1 MLANQTSDTVSNTV
15 AVVGTGVVGLA
26 SALGCAQ
33 LGMQVLLI
41 GPAPREGH
49 STAGGAQFDPRIYAL
64 SPAAV
69 SLLQRQRAWA
79 QIDTARVQ
87 AVAGMQVFGDDGAR
101 LRFDAQA
108 VGVPALAS
116 ICEESALLQALW
128 LGCKLAPG
136 VTHIPQPLESA
147 AMEAQSVR
155 LYLAGGTT
163 RDCALLLGADG
174 KRSVVR
180 AAAGINVRISPYGH
194 TAIVANFSCE
204 RPHDAVA
211 QQWFTHEGVVALLPL
226 PGNHVS
232 LVWSAPPALAAELQ
246 NLAPDDFARRV
257 ALRSAHALGALKM
270 LGERHAFVLEQLVVE
285 RMVRPG
291 VALLGDAAHV
301 VHPLAGQGLNLG
313 LGDVSELLRVLSARE
328 PWRTLNDMVCLR
340 RYERARAEPIALMRT
355 TVGALARL
363 FAQPDARVRWLRNTG
378 MRAVDALS
386 PVKHA
391 LIRHAI
397 G

>member
-1 MLANQTSDTVSNTV
+1 
-15 AVVGTGVVGLA
+15 
-26 SALGCAQ
+26 
-33 LGMQVLLI
+33 
-41 GPAPREGH
+41 
-49 STAGGAQFDPRIYAL
+49 
-64 SPAAV
+64 
-69 SLLQRQRAWA
+69 
-79 QIDTARVQ
+79 
-87 AVAGMQVFGDDGAR
+87 
-101 LRFDAQA
+101 
-108 VGVPALAS
+108 
-116 ICEESALLQALW
+116 
-128 LGCKLAPG
+128 
-136 VTHIPQPLESA
+136 
-147 AMEAQSVR
+147 MEAQSVR

-180 AAAGINVRISPYGH
+180 AAAGINVQISPYGH

-313 LGDVSELLRVLSARE
+313 LQDVAQLLQVLSARE
-328 PWRTLNDMVCLR
+328 AWRDPGDLVLLR
-340 RYERARAEPIALMRT
+340 RHERARAEPVGMMRL
-355 TVGALARL
+355 TVNSLARL
-363 FAQPDARVRWLRNTG
+363 FGTPDPAVRWVRNRG
-378 MRAVDALS
+378 LDWVQMAS
-386 PVKHA
+386 PLKNL
-391 LIRHAI
+391 LIRRAI